1 MHWKRRSVLAL
12 AGYDSANADY
22 MPLACGQIP
31 GQITVVARTIR
42 VWHQDA
48 DVLTDSLRFGV
59 PEWPPRRAAEK
70 LHGSAAI
77 DDDHGIRNCF
87 QDRLQMTLARSQ
99 RFFELFLLVAVE
111 HAGAEMTRQAV
122 LILAQATASADP
134 VGDPGSFAQPVGNV
148 EIAAA
153 FDRSPDGLLGPLTV
167 TRFEQGKEE
176 IVTHRIFVGDAEK
189 SPGGRG
195 PDQFLRGEIEVPRSE
210 AGSFDAQPKALVAD
224 EVVG

>member
-59 PEWPPRRAAEK
+59 PELPLRRAAEK

-87 QDRLQMTLARSQ
+87 PDRLQMHLCRSQ
-99 RFFELFLLVAVE
+99 RFFELFLLVDVE
-111 HAGAEMTRQAV
+111 HDAAEMTRQAV
-122 LILAQATASADP
+122 LILDQATAGADP
-134 VGDPGSFAQPVGNV
+134 VGDPGRFAQPVGNV

-153 FDRSPDGLLGPLTV
+153 FDRFPNGFLNSLPGPRV
-167 TRFEQGKEE
+167 GGGKEE
-176 IVTHRIFVGDAEK
+176 IAT
-189 SPGGRG
+189 
-195 PDQFLRGEIEVPRSE
+195 PR
-210 AGSFDAQPKALVAD
+210 
-224 EVVG
+224 